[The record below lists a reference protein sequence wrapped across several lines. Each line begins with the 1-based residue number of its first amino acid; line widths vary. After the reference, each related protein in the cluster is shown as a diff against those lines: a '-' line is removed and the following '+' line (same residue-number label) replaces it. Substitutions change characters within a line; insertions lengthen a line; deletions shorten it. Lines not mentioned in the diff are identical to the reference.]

1 MTKKL
6 FCELIHGN
14 LALQYFGDDITKLGK
29 TTKQFGYCGH
39 IPVNL

>member
-6 FCELIHGN
+6 FCELIHGY

-29 TTKQFGYCGH
+29 TTNNNSY
-39 IPVNL
+39 LS